1 MSRVTTIVIAPIALA
16 ALSLSLSGCGDQSK
30 STTASPAS
38 SVSESASAST
48 SGSAPTAAA
57 EGTLAA
63 SCSQIDAV
71 MEASP
76 DVDAAGTARKLEDI
90 KTQVTTPDAEL
101 IGALAAAYQAV
112 ADNPD
117 VSADQPEGQQLAT
130 TLSESATALGA
141 ACQSATTAPVPN

>member
-1 MSRVTTIVIAPIALA
+1 
-16 ALSLSLSGCGDQSK
+16 
-30 STTASPAS
+30 
-38 SVSESASAST
+38 
-48 SGSAPTAAA
+48 
-57 EGTLAA
+57 
-63 SCSQIDAV
+63 

-76 DVDAAGTARKLEDI
+76 DVDAAGTATKLEDI